1 MNPPAPVIPALSD
14 TIPGPFIPQHA
25 RNSGPGARD
34 TLRSVDRRA
43 PIETRPRPGIQSTN
57 AERWSAD
64 DDAWRGYRRQGGA
77 LILEDRVKRTLD
89 LMLPVPGGALLD
101 VGCATGVV
109 SRLLAD
115 RTRVA
120 RVVGVDFAPVARD
133 IDAMAV
139 NLDSPARLP
148 YPDASFDVV
157 TCLETLEHV
166 HDTDHLVRELRR
178 VVAPTGYVVVS
189 VPRIDGLLSI
199 AMLAAGMQPPA
210 IECSLQRR
218 YGSPDGG
225 TRVSGHVSNFT
236 RRAFEELLVAQ
247 GFRVDA
253 FAQASIYS
261 SWLLATE
268 RPAPWKRLV
277 LRAISLVPFKQDVQ
291 IARLRPA

>member
-1 MNPPAPVIPALSD
+1 M
-14 TIPGPFIPQHA
+14 
-25 RNSGPGARD
+25 
-34 TLRSVDRRA
+34 DRRA
-43 PIETRPRPGIQSTN
+43 PIAARPQSSAQSAN
-57 AERWSAD
+57 AERWSAN
-64 DDAWRGYRRQGGA
+64 DDAWRGYRRRGST
-77 LILEDRVKRTLD
+77 LILEDRVERTLG
-89 LMLPVPGGALLD
+89 LMLPAPGGTLLD

-109 SRLLAD
+109 SQLLGD
-115 RTRVA
+115 RAKVA

-133 IDAMAV
+133 IEATAV

-148 YPDASFDVV
+148 HPDGSFEVV

-166 HDTDHLVRELRR
+166 HDTDHLVGELRR
-178 VVAPTGYVVVS
+178 VVAPSGYVVVS

-210 IECSLQRR
+210 IECSLRRR

-225 TRVSGHVSNFT
+225 SRVSGHVSNFT
-236 RRAFEELLVAQ
+236 RRALEELLVAHA
-247 GFRVDA
+247 FRIEA

-268 RPAPWKRLV
+268 NPAPWKRAA

-291 IARLRPA
+291 IVRLRPA